1 MMCGILFEQ
10 RFQNPPV
17 WWIFEVST
25 RPSRIHASYTQQH
38 VRLACVEESRRVL
51 GHSHFT
57 AMCNLIAHTP
67 TAAWSGN
74 LTQVGSFHTSR
85 CHGRL
90 AEFTPLGATAGW
102 LKLATQVIGASSSR
116 HRHDD
121 PRAAKLA
128 RECVR
133 NQGADEHPN
142 QERRSEEHTSEL
154 QSPQ

>member
-1 MMCGILFEQ
+1 
-10 RFQNPPV
+10 
-17 WWIFEVST
+17 
-25 RPSRIHASYTQQH
+25 
-38 VRLACVEESRRVL
+38 
-51 GHSHFT
+51 
-57 AMCNLIAHTP
+57 MCNLIAHTP

-85 CHGRL
+85 YHARL

-102 LKLATQVIGASSSR
+102 LKLATQAIGASSSR

-142 QERRSEEHTSEL
+142 QERQEQAPSDACERSRGRRAPTVEERLDDLGFVKRRAAACATLAMSC
-154 QSPQ
+154 P